1 MLSLSR
7 LGQSVPDVFWWF
19 EEEED
24 FMGGSGSG
32 PRESGKDLV
41 ETCRSID
48 CPTMAAA
55 ETARSR
61 KSLSLVLAG
70 SRRDG
75 CCYQRASEDRA
86 GGAHVQSSG
95 PGGNGK
101 TSTSA
106 SGLASVRVTMEDSAR
121 GSYAR
126 RRSVAE
132 RSRFCTYPAS
142 ASCAATAV
150 HWPMQVSER
159 VELNAL
165 YAGVRRFARDWEGV
179 RS

>member
-1 MLSLSR
+1 
-7 LGQSVPDVFWWF
+7 
-19 EEEED
+19 
-24 FMGGSGSG
+24 MGGSGSG

-86 GGAHVQSSG
+86 GGAHVQSSVAG
-95 PGGNGK
+95 
-101 TSTSA
+101 
-106 SGLASVRVTMEDSAR
+106 AR

-126 RRSVAE
+126 WRSVAG

>member
-1 MLSLSR
+1 
-7 LGQSVPDVFWWF
+7 
-19 EEEED
+19 
-24 FMGGSGSG
+24 
-32 PRESGKDLV
+32 
-41 ETCRSID
+41 
-48 CPTMAAA
+48 MAAA

-61 KSLSLVLAG
+61 KSLFLVLAG

-75 CCYQRASEDRA
+75 CFYQRASEDRG

-95 PGGNGK
+95 ALGRNGR

-121 GSYAR
+121 GSCAR
-126 RRSVAE
+126 WRSVAG

-142 ASCAATAV
+142 VSWSATAI

-179 RS
+179 AS